1 MEQSMVMDRS
11 VLSVR
16 PPSVSIG
23 SGSEHRLPGS
33 ICSFGLKAQHSSP
46 LRFFQSLRQEDYRA
60 VHRCKVSAEP
70 QRKVKL
76 EEFGLPDE
84 FELPDFFEIDK
95 DVAALELLFES
106 EELLKTARH
115 YEVMFLVHED
125 HVDQLQYVI
134 QKVKDFIED
143 KKGKIHRINDWGM
156 RKLAYKIK
164 KSKMANY
171 ILMNIQLDARYTDE
185 FKNLLDKDER
195 IIRHLVMTMKRAE
208 TVDTIP
214 PPEVSS
220 ISDEEYETDDEELE
234 ESYYEDDGDDVL
246 QEAKDENLSRL

>member
-1 MEQSMVMDRS
+1 
-11 VLSVR
+11 
-16 PPSVSIG
+16 
-23 SGSEHRLPGS
+23 
-33 ICSFGLKAQHSSP
+33 
-46 LRFFQSLRQEDYRA
+46 
-60 VHRCKVSAEP
+60 
-70 QRKVKL
+70 
-76 EEFGLPDE
+76 
-84 FELPDFFEIDK
+84 
-95 DVAALELLFES
+95 
-106 EELLKTARH
+106 
-115 YEVMFLVHED
+115 MFLVHED